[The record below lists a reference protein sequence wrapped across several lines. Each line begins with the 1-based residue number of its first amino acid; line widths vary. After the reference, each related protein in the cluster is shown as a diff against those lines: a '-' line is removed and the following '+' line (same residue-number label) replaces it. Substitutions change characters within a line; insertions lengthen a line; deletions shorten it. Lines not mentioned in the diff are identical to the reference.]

1 MLKIFSSLNMTRA
14 KQKDPF
20 WTSYSDLMTSLFFV
34 MLVLFIICLV
44 KVGKT
49 NGELNDKV
57 IALDSLNFTL
67 NADNEDL
74 RNILQ
79 LESQFK
85 VLSESAALQY
95 DPIKKM
101 FYAKD
106 FQEKEIFYPN
116 DDKIKE
122 QYITVVDSVGND
134 LLRIMQSLNQNKDYN
149 YQMVIE
155 GNAAIK
161 WENLQSGN
169 YNADDVGMYHLSYR
183 RALALYLHWKSKGID
198 FRKYNTEIIIAGSG
212 FNGINRD
219 EKVEDYNKRF
229 IIQIIPKINRPK
241 EKTSSK

>member
-1 MLKIFSSLNMTRA
+1 MTRA

-49 NGELNDKV
+49 NVELNDKV

>member
-1 MLKIFSSLNMTRA
+1 MTRA

-95 DPIKKM
+95 DSIKKM

-116 DDKIKE
+116 GDKIKE